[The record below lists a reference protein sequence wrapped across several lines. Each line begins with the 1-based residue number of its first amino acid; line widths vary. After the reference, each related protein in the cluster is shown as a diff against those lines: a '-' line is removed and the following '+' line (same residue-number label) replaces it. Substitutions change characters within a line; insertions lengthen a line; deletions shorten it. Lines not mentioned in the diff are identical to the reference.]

1 MTPPISAVING
12 ILFALSF
19 WAGLWLVQIAV
30 LTAMRVAASRRIW
43 FVARS
48 FSWPVRMLFGSVFGG
63 SLVFQSLAFAL
74 RDAGKVEAARAMALA
89 RIAEPDVPSRSRNA
103 AIDLLIS
110 AGAYEAALRAEP
122 QPYTPANSSD
132 ALGLTLIQVNLAEAE
147 YNLGRWDA
155 AEERLRPLDL
165 ACGAFDI
172 ARAGLLQQ
180 RAWISAQRGRG
191 DEALDLCARVKP
203 KWLPR
208 TYRAEYHF
216 TRAAALLACR
226 RLDEADW
233 AVVQGEKVARRLSS
247 KRNALFLRARV
258 AAARDDWNAVERLCR
273 AAADHRFRAQGG
285 DGLLLWAEAL
295 EKLGREAEAIQV
307 RGLVRERDPESEAA
321 RLASARP

>member
-89 RIAEPDVPSRSRNA
+89 RIAEPDVPSWSRNA

-155 AEERLRPLDL
+155 AEERLRPLDP

-191 DEALDLCARVKP
+191 DEALDLCAM
-203 KWLPR
+203 
-208 TYRAEYHF
+208 TG
-216 TRAAALLACR
+216 TRSSAFAGLR
-226 RLDEADW
+226 RIT
-233 AVVQGEKVARRLSS
+233 GSARRVGTVYSS
-247 KRNALFLRARV
+247 GRRRWRSSGGRRRRSRFAGSCASVIPRARRSV
-258 AAARDDWNAVERLCR
+258 
-273 AAADHRFRAQGG
+273 
-285 DGLLLWAEAL
+285 
-295 EKLGREAEAIQV
+295 
-307 RGLVRERDPESEAA
+307 
-321 RLASARP
+321 